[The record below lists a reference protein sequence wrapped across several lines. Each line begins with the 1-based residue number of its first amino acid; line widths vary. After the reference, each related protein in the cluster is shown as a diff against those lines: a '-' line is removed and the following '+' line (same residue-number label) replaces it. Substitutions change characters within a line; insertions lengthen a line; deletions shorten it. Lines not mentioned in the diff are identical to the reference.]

1 MDKILSAR
9 VDESII
15 QQIGILAREL
25 NTSKKAVI
33 EAAIKLYS
41 EQTGVDKKINVFE
54 QTCGA
59 WDRSE
64 TPHESILIARSAF
77 NKSMK
82 RHHQ

>member
-15 QQIGILAREL
+15 QQVGILAREL
-25 NTSKKAVI
+25 NTSKKAII

-41 EQTGVDKKINVFE
+41 EQTGIAKKMNVFE
-54 QTCGA
+54 KTCGA
-59 WDRSE
+59 WNRTE
-64 TPHESILIARSAF
+64 TPQESIAIARSAF
-77 NKSMK
+77 NRSMH